1 MKNLALIVLVLASL
15 ILFSCQ
21 KDNSTP
27 QGCQFMPSS
36 KTAPASEQQDLHDS
50 LLAHNIQAI
59 KDSSGFFYTIN
70 EPGSDKGITD
80 LCTTIAVYYKGS
92 FFDGAIFDSTAIG
105 YPAIFQLGQV
115 IVGWQ
120 KSIPL
125 VKRGGDITLYIPPSL
140 AYGDK
145 PVINPNTG
153 DTVIPAH
160 TNLVFHVNL
169 LDIQ

>member
-1 MKNLALIVLVLASL
+1 MKNLALIVLIFASL
-15 ILFSCQ
+15 ILYSCK
-21 KDNSTP
+21 KDSTP
-27 QGCQFMPSS
+27 QACQYTPSAL
-36 KTAPASEQQDLHDS
+36 KAPASEQLALQDS
-50 LLAHNIQAI
+50 LLAHNINAT
-59 KDSSGFFYTIN
+59 KDTTGFFYTIN

-92 FFDGAIFDSTAIG
+92 FFDGTIFDSTATG
-105 YPAIFQLGQV
+105 YPSIFQLGQV

-125 VKRGGDITLYIPPSL
+125 VKKGGDITLYIPPSL

-169 LDIQ
+169 LDLQ

>member
-1 MKNLALIVLVLASL
+1 MKNLALIVLILASI
-15 ILFSCQ
+15 ILYSCK
-21 KDNSTP
+21 KDSTP
-27 QGCQFMPSS
+27 QGCQYTPSTL
-36 KTAPASEQQDLHDS
+36 KAPASEQQALQDS
-50 LLAHNIQAI
+50 LLAYNIDAI
-59 KDSSGFFYTIN
+59 KDTTGFFYTIN

-92 FFDGAIFDSTAIG
+92 FFDGAIFDSTTIG

-125 VKRGGDITLYIPPSL
+125 VKKGGDLTLYIPPSL